1 MKLKK
6 RGSHST
12 HEEVD
17 TEGSWAISYGDMITL
32 LLSFFVIYFSTDFK
46 KPQEEMMRNEML
58 AQIETIGDVDQD
70 KEVIQN
76 KSLPHDDIGEKPEWL
91 SVGVDVAAKPLDAQ
105 NIMIYFKGTSFFDSG
120 DTKLNEQAKTLLNEF
135 AKKVIPFAGKFK
147 IKIQAFTDPRPV
159 RNSSGRSYSDNLEL
173 SALRAV
179 NVMKELNQDGIPLSR
194 LEITGRGVMT
204 EKLRKFMNIDEND
217 KKTLNAMSRTVAF
230 IMKREE

>member
-46 KPQEEMMRNEML
+46 KPQEEMLRNEML
-58 AQIETIGDVDQD
+58 AQIQTLGTVEED
-70 KEVIQN
+70 KESLEN
-76 KSLPHDDIGEKPEWL
+76 KILPQDDIGEKPDFQ
-91 SVGVDVAAKPLDAQ
+91 SVGVEVAAKPLDAE
-105 NIMIYFKGTSFFDSG
+105 NILVYFKGSSFFDSG
-120 DTKLNEQAKTLLNEF
+120 DTKLNIHGKLLVNEF
-135 AKKVIPFAGKFK
+135 TKKVLPFAGKYK

-159 RNSSGRSYSDNLEL
+159 RNTKKTYSDNVEL

-179 NVMKELNQDGIPLSR
+179 NVMKELNKDGLPLTR

-204 EKLRKFMNIDEND
+204 EKLRKFMNIEEND